1 MAIKACPQ
9 LPLFTAPTF
18 SLVTFSLQPQRTWR
32 IQAGK
37 GQPALDPM
45 VPSPL
50 NTLSLFPPTFMSLTQ
65 LTSFLHL
72 EAGPATTGP
81 GWLSLCAVTVHTR
94 ASIILCS
101 RFAGINSPGCEQLEV
116 RNHVLFS
123 LNGRILSS
131 WHCA

>member
-81 GWLSLCAVTVHTR
+81 GLVVPLCRHCPHESIYYSMQSVCWHQLTR
-94 ASIILCS
+94 L
-101 RFAGINSPGCEQLEV
+101 
-116 RNHVLFS
+116 
-123 LNGRILSS
+123 
-131 WHCA
+131 